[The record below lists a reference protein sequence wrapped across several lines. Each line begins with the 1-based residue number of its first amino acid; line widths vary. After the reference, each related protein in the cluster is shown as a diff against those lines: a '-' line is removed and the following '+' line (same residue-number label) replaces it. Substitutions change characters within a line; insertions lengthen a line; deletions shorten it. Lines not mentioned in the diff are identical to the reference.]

1 MVTMID
7 KIMTRIICNK
17 VCYILICSVLY
28 LIEFLALFYSLYS
41 GADSKV
47 IAFQILC
54 ILFSTY
60 IIGGSFYLR
69 FRK

>member
-17 VCYILICSVLY
+17 VCFILICSVAY
-28 LIEFLALFYSLYS
+28 LIGVLALIYGLYS
-41 GADSKV
+41 GADLKV

-54 ILFSTY
+54 ILCNTY
-60 IIGGSFYLR
+60 IIGGSLYLR